1 MSTVIILSGVSYDGF
16 KQRPQHFADYFSKI
30 GNEVLY
36 IGLLEHNRIS
46 KMELD
51 KVFDK
56 KSLLNNLFQIN
67 AQGVYIL
74 NNEIKNLESD
84 FNMSDLV
91 KKINEVYRHEKIT
104 YLVCYPEW
112 IKYFDDVPSNCKIIY
127 DCIDDWESFLND
139 AKLNISKN
147 IAYYERKIANISNL
161 VLASA
166 RRLYAKMSY
175 YNKNVYYLPN
185 GVWNK
190 DYLNT
195 VKESSETPVDLIS
208 MKKPIVFF
216 MGAIAEWV
224 DINLIDYLAKSRP
237 EYSFVFVGTKRVK
250 VPDYCNVFF
259 LGSKD
264 YSLLPSYLT
273 KSNVA
278 IIPFK
283 VNNLTASVT
292 PLKLYEYLSSG
303 TPVVS
308 TVMPDIIGLPG
319 LRVAENYQQFLE
331 YIDYYVSLNKKEYE
345 IESQKAINT
354 AKNFDWNKLLEPI
367 SNYIES
373 GNLNLESNEAF
384 LQKAIDNYKSLE
396 SSPLIKNELLGF
408 YCVLEKYMDALELF
422 NDFNDNELKK
432 IDCEKLALASAM
444 LGDFSKAVELL
455 KKYFYKNDY
464 NLYTTYLDSLLKEDN
479 KEELLKI
486 FLLKL
491 SGNTYGA
498 LNIAD
503 SLIKNSNPPKLLGL
517 LAGLYLDIGEYEISF
532 QIAVDIIAKERK
544 YNIEE
549 LFDYKMIEHIV
560 YSLTKFQQFD
570 IAEEIALSLMKNNK
584 EWEEKATQLLSDVYI
599 DKHMK

>member
-1 MSTVIILSGVSYDGF
+1 
-16 KQRPQHFADYFSKI
+16 
-30 GNEVLY
+30 
-36 IGLLEHNRIS
+36 
-46 KMELD
+46 
-51 KVFDK
+51 
-56 KSLLNNLFQIN
+56 
-67 AQGVYIL
+67 
-74 NNEIKNLESD
+74 
-84 FNMSDLV
+84 
-91 KKINEVYRHEKIT
+91 
-104 YLVCYPEW
+104 
-112 IKYFDDVPSNCKIIY
+112 
-127 DCIDDWESFLND
+127 
-139 AKLNISKN
+139 
-147 IAYYERKIANISNL
+147 
-161 VLASA
+161 
-166 RRLYAKMSY
+166 MSY